1 MLMQMPK
8 TLWTKIIE
16 TTKTA
21 LECGALKPI
30 PTNYEF
36 IEQNGIN
43 FLVRII
49 ANLDRKK
56 RDKQQQKQKSKE
68 IGGKFNPFLPYDE
81 NLFVSNLSDT
91 HLCLLNKFNV
101 VDHHLLI
108 VTRAFEEQDNWL
120 NLADF
125 EAMEIVLS
133 EIDGLAFY
141 NGGTLAGSSQP
152 HKHLQVVPLPLVEGE
167 QKIPIAPVINNAIF
181 DGAIGQIPAFPFQHA
196 LAKLN
201 PDRSAKA
208 ILETY
213 QKLLRSLDVS
223 IDQIE
228 TTKQTIAYNLLA
240 TREWMLIVPRTKESD
255 RRVNINSLGFA
266 GAMLVRDRQQ
276 LEIVKNFTPIELLKN
291 VARSSK

>member
-1 MLMQMPK
+1 MLMQISES
-8 TLWTKIIE
+8 LWTKIIQR
-16 TTKTA
+16 TKTA

-30 PTNYEF
+30 PTTYEF

-49 ANLDRKK
+49 ANLDCVARPKGDRKEK
-56 RDKQQQKQKSKE
+56 DKQKQEQKSKE
-68 IGGKFNPFLPYDE
+68 TGGKFNPFLPYDE
-81 NLFVSNLSDT
+81 NLFVSNLSKT

-108 VTRAFEEQDNWL
+108 VTRAFEEQENWL

-125 EAMEIVLS
+125 EAMQIVLS

-152 HKHLQVVPLPLVEGE
+152 HKHLQVVPFCLVEGE

-201 PDRSAKA
+201 PDRSAED
-208 ILETY
+208 ILET
-213 QKLLRSLDVS
+213 
-223 IDQIE
+223 
-228 TTKQTIAYNLLA
+228 
-240 TREWMLIVPRTKESD
+240 
-255 RRVNINSLGFA
+255 
-266 GAMLVRDRQQ
+266 
-276 LEIVKNFTPIELLKN
+276 
-291 VARSSK
+291 